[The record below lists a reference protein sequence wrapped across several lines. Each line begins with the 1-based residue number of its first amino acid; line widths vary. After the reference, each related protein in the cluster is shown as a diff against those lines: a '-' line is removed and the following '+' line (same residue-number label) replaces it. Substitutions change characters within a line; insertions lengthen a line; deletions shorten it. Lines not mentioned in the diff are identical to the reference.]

1 MSNLMPGPWWIDEK
15 GYSVWGNKEDPFP
28 IVDICCWGQLKK
40 NHSIEEAMAIQRAN
54 VFDIA
59 EVPEMVEWIKGM
71 RKAIIAG
78 DSDAIT
84 VLLTKGRAI
93 LRRIEGEEETE

>member
-1 MSNLMPGPWWIDEK
+1 
-15 GYSVWGNKEDPFP
+15 
-28 IVDICCWGQLKK
+28 
-40 NHSIEEAMAIQRAN
+40 MAIQRAN
-54 VFDIA
+54 VFAIA
-59 EVPEMVEWIKGM
+59 EVPEMVDWIKGM